1 MCLPR
6 LPILGMQ
13 RLVPFFQ
20 SLQTAGAKTV
30 KLCLS
35 VRRVV
40 TDGKIPERIVLS
52 QLEIFGGRL
61 E

>member
-1 MCLPR
+1 
-6 LPILGMQ
+6 MQ
-13 RLVPFFQ
+13 RLVPFFFSQ
-20 SLQTAGAKTV
+20 GINSWGKTV